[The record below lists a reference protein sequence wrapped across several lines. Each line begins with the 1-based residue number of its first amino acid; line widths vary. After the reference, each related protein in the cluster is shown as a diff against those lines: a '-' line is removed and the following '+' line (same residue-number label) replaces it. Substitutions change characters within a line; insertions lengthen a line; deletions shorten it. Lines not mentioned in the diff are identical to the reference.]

1 MSITEQLWFA
11 VGIAGFVILL
21 QGTSNYIL
29 SKLPRVNPHIG
40 NVFAGLIIYVIALIA
55 LFNI

>member
-1 MSITEQLWFA
+1 MSTTEQLWFA

-21 QGTSNYIL
+21 QGTSNYIF
-29 SKLPRVNPHIG
+29 SKFPRINPHIG
-40 NVFAGLIIYVIALIA
+40 NGFAGLIIYVIALIA